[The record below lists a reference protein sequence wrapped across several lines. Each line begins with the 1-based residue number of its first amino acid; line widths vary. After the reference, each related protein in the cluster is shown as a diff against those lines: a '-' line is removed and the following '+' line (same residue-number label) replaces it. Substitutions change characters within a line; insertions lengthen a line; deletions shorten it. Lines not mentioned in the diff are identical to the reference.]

1 MLFKPE
7 LCQRILD
14 REKTET
20 RRPVKEAE
28 LVPANAPNAKGEYE
42 TVYAVV
48 GKWRAGK
55 VKWRVDHAYSIQPGR
70 GKPGLGPRIR
80 IVSIHKERLH
90 DITLAGAKR
99 EGFPNRKAFFEMWD
113 LLNPKSEPN
122 PSVWVL
128 RFKLVEGEGP

>member
-14 REKTET
+14 GEKTET
-20 RRPVKEAE
+20 RRPVKVAE
-28 LVPANAPNAKGEYE
+28 LVPANVPNDKGEYE

-55 VKWRVDHAYSIQPGR
+55 VKWRVGHTYSIQPGR
-70 GKPGLGPRIR
+70 GKLGVGPRIR
-80 IVSIHKERLH
+80 ITSIRREWLH

-99 EGFPNRKAFFEMWD
+99 EGFSNRSEFFEMWD

-128 RFKLVEGEGP
+128 RFKLIDGDGP